1 MIKQH
6 DCNVFDPYQD
16 MAELNFFPLLPLRE
30 QSQFFRKKWSGLLI
44 GLAWS
49 SGLTFLFNN
58 AEADGLGPALRT
70 Q

>member
-1 MIKQH
+1 MIKQS

-58 AEADGLGPALRT
+58 AEADGLGSALRT